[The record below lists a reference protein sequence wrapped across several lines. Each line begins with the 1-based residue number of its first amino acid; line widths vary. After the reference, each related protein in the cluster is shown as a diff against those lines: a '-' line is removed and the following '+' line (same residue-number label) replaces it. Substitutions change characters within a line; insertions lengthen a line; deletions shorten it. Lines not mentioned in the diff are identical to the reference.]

1 MHIENTT
8 VDFVIIVQTPLRI
21 SLFGG
26 GTDFPDYFR
35 AQGGNV
41 LSSAIDKYIY
51 VIIKQRFEDQIRI
64 SYTKTEIVNQVDD
77 ISHELIR
84 EALKMTGIKNSVE
97 IVTMGDIPAGT
108 GLGSSSTVT
117 VGALHAFH
125 TYCDQTISMERL
137 AREACEIEVDILK
150 KPIGYQDQFIAS
162 YGGLRFFEFH
172 KDGSVGHQAIEIDP
186 EITNQLSDRLLLLF
200 SGTTRKSE
208 SILFEQKNN
217 IHNNLIALSKLKEIT
232 CDARIALCEG
242 KLDAIGDLLHE
253 SWELKKSLAA
263 GISNGGLEDFYQIA
277 RKAGALGGKVT
288 GAGGGGFLM
297 LYCPADKKD
306 DVRSALS
313 HLKELP
319 FRFEPHGSR
328 VIFNLN

>member
-1 MHIENTT
+1 L
-8 VDFVIIVQTPLRI
+8 IIVQTPLRI

-41 LSSAIDKYIY
+41 LSSAIDKYVY

-64 SYTKTEIVNQVDD
+64 SYTKTEIVNRVDD

-84 EALKMTGIKNSVE
+84 EALKMTGIKNGVE
-97 IVTMGDIPAGT
+97 IVTMSDIPAGT

-125 TYCDQTISMERL
+125 TYCDQAISMEKL

-172 KDGSVGHQAIEIDP
+172 QECSVGHQAIEINP

-208 SILFEQKNN
+208 TILFEQKNN
-217 IHNNLIALSKLKEIT
+217 IHNNLNALSKLKQIT

-242 KLDAIGDLLHE
+242 NLDKIGDLLHE

-263 GISNGGLEDFYQIA
+263 GISNGGLEDIYQIA
-277 RKAGALGGKVT
+277 RKAGALGGKIT

-306 DVRSALS
+306 GVRSALS

-319 FRFEPHGSR
+319 FRFEPHGSK
-328 VIFNLN
+328 VIVNLN

>member
-1 MHIENTT
+1 M
-8 VDFVIIVQTPLRI
+8 IIVQTPLRI

-35 AQGGNV
+35 AEGGSV

-51 VIIKQRFEDQIRI
+51 VIIKERFDDQIRI
-64 SYTKTEIVNQVDD
+64 SYTVTEIVNHVDD
-77 ISHELIR
+77 IKHELIR
-84 EALKMTGIKNSVE
+84 EALRMTGIKKGVE

-117 VGALHAFH
+117 VSALHAFY
-125 TYCDQTISMERL
+125 TYCDQTVSNERL
-137 AREACEIEVDILK
+137 AREACKIEVDILN

-172 KDGSVGHQAIEIDP
+172 QDGTVGHQAVEIDP
-186 EITNQLSDRLLLLF
+186 EILNLLSSHLLLF
-200 SGTTRKSE
+200 YSGTTRKSE
-208 SILFEQKNN
+208 TILTEQKNN
-217 IHNNLIALSKLKEIT
+217 IHINLTALSKLKEMA
-232 CDARIALCEG
+232 CEARNALIEG
-242 KLDAIGDLLHE
+242 NLDEIGCLMHE

-263 GISNGGLEDFYQIA
+263 GISNGELGKIYQTA
-277 RKAGALGGKVT
+277 LKAGALGGKVT

-297 LYCPADKKD
+297 LYCPPDKKEQ
-306 DVRSALS
+306 VRTALS

-319 FRFEPHGSR
+319 FHLEPNGSR
-328 VIFNLN
+328 VIYYLHQ

>member
-1 MHIENTT
+1 M
-8 VDFVIIVQTPLRI
+8 IIVQTPLRI

-35 AQGGNV
+35 AHGGSV

-51 VIIKQRFEDQIRI
+51 VIIKQRFDDQIRI
-64 SYTKTEIVNQVDD
+64 SYTETEIVNRVDD
-77 ISHELIR
+77 IGHELIR
-84 EALKMTGIKNSVE
+84 EALKMTGIKNNVE

-125 TYCDQTISMERL
+125 AFCDQSISMEKL
-137 AREACEIEVDILK
+137 AREACEIECDILN

-162 YGGLRFFEFH
+162 YGGLRFFEFN
-172 KDGSVGHQAIEIDP
+172 KDGSVSHQAIEIDP
-186 EITNQLSDRLLLLF
+186 EIPNQLCNRLMLLF

-208 SILFEQKNN
+208 TILTEQKNN
-217 IHNNLIALSKLKEIT
+217 IHNNLTALSKLKEIT
-232 CDARIALCEG
+232 CEARIALTEG
-242 KLDAIGDLLHE
+242 RLDAIGCLLHD
-253 SWELKKSLAA
+253 SWVLKKSLAA
-263 GISNGGLEDFYQIA
+263 GISNGELEEIYQIA

-288 GAGGGGFLM
+288 GAGGGGFLI
-297 LYCPADKKD
+297 LYCPLDKKEK
-306 DVRSALS
+306 VRSALS

-319 FRFEPHGSR
+319 FRLEPNGSR
-328 VIFNLN
+328 VLFNFHR

>member
-1 MHIENTT
+1 M
-8 VDFVIIVQTPLRI
+8 IIVQTPLRI

-35 AQGGNV
+35 DKGGCV
-41 LSSAIDKYIY
+41 LTSAIDKYVY
-51 VIIKQRFEDQIRI
+51 VIVKERFDDQIRI
-64 SYTKTEIVNQVDD
+64 SYTVTEIVNQVDD

-84 EALKMTGIKNSVE
+84 EALKMTGIKKSVE
-97 IVTMGDIPAGT
+97 IVTLGDIPAGT
-108 GLGSSSTVT
+108 GLGSSGTVT

-125 TYCDQTISMERL
+125 TYCGQTFSMEKL

-172 KDGSVGHQAIEIDP
+172 QDGSVGHQAVKMDP
-186 EITNQLSDRLLLLF
+186 EIANQLSDRLLLLY

-208 SILFEQKNN
+208 TILYEQKNN
-217 IHNNLIALSKLKEIT
+217 IYNNLTALSKLKEIT
-232 CDARIALCEG
+232 CEARIALTEG
-242 KLDAIGDLLHE
+242 RLDAIGHLLDE
-253 SWELKKSLAA
+253 SWVLKKSLAA
-263 GISNGGLEDFYQIA
+263 GINNGKLGEIYQIA

-288 GAGGGGFLM
+288 GAGGGGFLL
-297 LYCPADKKD
+297 LYCPPEKKEK
-306 DVRSALS
+306 VRSALS

-319 FRFEPHGSR
+319 FRLETKGSR
-328 VIFNLN
+328 VIYNLHQ

>member
-1 MHIENTT
+1 
-8 VDFVIIVQTPLRI
+8 VIIVQTPLRI

-35 AQGGNV
+35 VKGGNV

-64 SYTKTEIVNQVDD
+64 SYTKTEIVNRVDD
-77 ISHELIR
+77 IGHELIR
-84 EALKMTGIKNSVE
+84 EALKMTGIKKCVE

-125 TYCDQTISMERL
+125 TYCNQSINIEKL
-137 AREACEIEVDILK
+137 AREACEIECDILN
-150 KPIGYQDQFIAS
+150 KPIGYQDQYIAS

-172 KDGSVGHQAIEIDP
+172 QDGSVSHQIVEIDP
-186 EITNQLSDRLLLLF
+186 EITNQLSNRLMLFF

-208 SILFEQKNN
+208 TILFEQKNN
-217 IHNNLIALSKLKEIT
+217 IHNNLNALSKLKEIT
-232 CDARIALCEG
+232 CEARIALTEG
-242 KLDAIGDLLHE
+242 RLNAIGHLLRE
-253 SWELKKSLAA
+253 SWELKKSLAV
-263 GISNGGLEDFYQIA
+263 GICNGELEEIYQIA
-277 RKAGALGGKVT
+277 LKAGALGGKVT

-297 LYCPADKKD
+297 LYCPADKKEM
-306 DVRSALS
+306 VRSALS
-313 HLKELP
+313 HLKELH
-319 FRFEPHGSR
+319 FRLEPNGSR
-328 VIFNLN
+328 VIFNLNP

>member
-1 MHIENTT
+1 M
-8 VDFVIIVQTPLRI
+8 IIVQTPLRI

-35 AQGGNV
+35 AQGGSV

-51 VIIKQRFEDQIRI
+51 VIIKERFDDQIRV
-64 SYTKTEIVNQVDD
+64 SYTITEIVNHVDD
-77 ISHELIR
+77 IRHEIIR

-97 IVTMGDIPAGT
+97 IVTLGDVPAGT

-125 TYCDQTISMERL
+125 TYCDQTISTEKL
-137 AREACEIEVDILK
+137 AREACEIEVDILN

-162 YGGLRFFEFH
+162 YGGLRFFEFNQ
-172 KDGSVGHQAIEIDP
+172 DGSVSHQAVEMDP
-186 EITNQLSDRLLLLF
+186 EISNQLSDRLMLLY

-208 SILFEQKNN
+208 TILTEQKNN
-217 IHNNLIALSKLKEIT
+217 IHNNLTVLSKLKEIT
-232 CDARIALCEG
+232 CEARIALTEG
-242 KLDAIGDLLHE
+242 RLDAIGYLLHE

-263 GISNGGLEDFYQIA
+263 GINNGKLGEIYQIA

-297 LYCPADKKD
+297 LYCPLDKKEN
-306 DVRSALS
+306 VRSALS

-319 FRFEPHGSR
+319 FRFEPDGSR
-328 VIFNLN
+328 VIYNLIR

>member
-1 MHIENTT
+1 M
-8 VDFVIIVQTPLRI
+8 IIVQTPLRI

-35 AQGGNV
+35 VKGGNV

-51 VIIKQRFEDQIRI
+51 VIIKERFDDQIRV
-64 SYTKTEIVNQVDD
+64 SYTETEIVNQVND
-77 ISHELIR
+77 IRHELIR
-84 EALKMTGIKNSVE
+84 EALKMTGIKKSVE
-97 IVTMGDIPAGT
+97 IVTLGDIPAGT

-125 TYCDQTISMERL
+125 TYCGHTINMEKL
-137 AREACEIEVDILK
+137 AREACEIEVDILN

-172 KDGSVGHQAIEIDP
+172 QDGSIGHQAVEIDP
-186 EITNQLSDRLLLLF
+186 EILNQLSNSLLLIY

-208 SILFEQKNN
+208 TILTEQKNN
-217 IHNNLIALSKLKEIT
+217 IHNNLAILSKLKEIT
-232 CDARIALCEG
+232 REARIALTEG
-242 KLDAIGDLLHE
+242 RLDDIGGLLHE
-253 SWELKKSLAA
+253 SWELKKSLAV
-263 GISNGGLEDFYQIA
+263 GINNGELEQIYQIA

-297 LYCPADKKD
+297 LYCSPEKKEG
-306 DVRSALS
+306 VRSALS
-313 HLKELP
+313 YLRELP
-319 FRFEPHGSR
+319 FRLEPNGSR
-328 VIFNLN
+328 VIFNLHP

>member
-1 MHIENTT
+1 M
-8 VDFVIIVQTPLRI
+8 IIVQTPLRI

-35 AQGGNV
+35 VEGGSV
-41 LSSAIDKYIY
+41 LSTAIDKYIY
-51 VIIKQRFEDQIRI
+51 VIIKERFDDQIRI
-64 SYTKTEIVNQVDD
+64 SYTITEIVNQVDE
-77 ISHELIR
+77 IRHEIIR
-84 EALKMTGIKNSVE
+84 EAMKMTGIKKSVE

-125 TYCDQTISMERL
+125 TYCDQTISVEKL
-137 AREACEIEVDILK
+137 AREACEIEVDILN

-172 KDGSVGHQAIEIDP
+172 QDGSIGHQALEIDP
-186 EITNQLSDRLLLLF
+186 DISKQLSNRLLLLY

-208 SILFEQKNN
+208 TILSEQKNN
-217 IHNNLIALSKLKEIT
+217 IQNNLTALSKLKEIT
-232 CDARIALCEG
+232 CDARNALIEG
-242 KLDAIGDLLHE
+242 RLDDIGCLLHE

-263 GISNGGLEDFYQIA
+263 GINNGKLGEIYQIA

-297 LYCPADKKD
+297 LYCPPDKKEK
-306 DVRSALS
+306 VRSALS

-319 FRFEPHGSR
+319 FRLEPNGSR
-328 VIFNLN
+328 VIFNLH